1 MKTAT
6 YLINRMPL
14 RVLDNKSPAEL
25 LLKTNDFVVSSKVF
39 GCVCFVHD
47 YRSNVG
53 KLDPHAIKCVF
64 VGYPPNKKGYRC
76 WCPSERRFFVSM
88 DVTFREY
95 ESYYGPTNDTEII
108 PTSTRG
114 GE

>member
-1 MKTAT
+1 MFQSFFGREAVKTAT

-53 KLDPHAIKCVF
+53 KLDPHAIKCV
-64 VGYPPNKKGYRC
+64 C
-76 WCPSERRFFVSM
+76 WLSS
-88 DVTFREY
+88 
-95 ESYYGPTNDTEII
+95 
-108 PTSTRG
+108 
-114 GE
+114 